1 MGVGTCT
8 IVNSLRSHG
17 DAIVASASTTIC
29 VKFFGITANSSNCV
43 LTLTTTSDG
52 AELILASPKGASN
65 NGAIGAILGDIA
77 TSTTTTS
84 AMIPLFLDDTMSLRM
99 NGSLA
104 SAGDLCS
111 VAYIEVQ

>member
-1 MGVGTCT
+1 MAVGTVT
-8 IVNSLRSHG
+8 INNALAAHG
-17 DAIVASASTTIC
+17 DAITPSAGTTIC
-29 VKFFGITANSSNCV
+29 VKFYGITANSSNCV
-43 LTLTTTSDG
+43 LTLTTVTGG

-77 TSTTTTS
+77 TSTTTNS
-84 AMIPLFLDDTMSLRM
+84 AMVPLFLDDTLTLRM

-111 VAYIEVQ
+111 VAYVEVQ